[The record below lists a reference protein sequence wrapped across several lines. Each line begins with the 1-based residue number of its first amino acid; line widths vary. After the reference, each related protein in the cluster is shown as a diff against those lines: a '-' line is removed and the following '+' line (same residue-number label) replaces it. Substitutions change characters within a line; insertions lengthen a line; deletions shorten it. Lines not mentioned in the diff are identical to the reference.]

1 MQRGRENMDIKP
13 GAHLSER
20 GAEKQ
25 KWAHITIFT
34 HYDFFVILSV
44 GEGCRS
50 KNLEKKNA
58 NWIIFVFTESE
69 NVTCDFCQYFKLVVQ
84 KTI

>member
-34 HYDFFVILSV
+34 HYDFFCYIVRRGRLQKQKF
-44 GEGCRS
+44 R
-50 KNLEKKNA
+50 EKKPQ
-58 NWIIFVFTESE
+58 TG
-69 NVTCDFCQYFKLVVQ
+69 
-84 KTI
+84 